1 MKGAP
6 ITENPAAAA
15 TVYAATPDHHGHILK
30 TLLAEANKTIHE
42 SLNQTRHAHHED
54 LRKDHQKGSWTDD
67 QIQTVVYVTL
77 GFLVIICVC
86 IIRYLIYFLEL
97 WSIAWKFDNFNSDLT

>member
-6 ITENPAAAA
+6 ITESPAAATIFA
-15 TVYAATPDHHGHILK
+15 AGATPDHHGHILK

-42 SLNQTRHAHHED
+42 SLNQTRHAHHD

-77 GFLVIICVC
+77 GFLVVICVT
-86 IIRYLIYFLEL
+86 IIG
-97 WSIAWKFDNFNSDLT
+97 